1 MIKRILVAVAIT
13 LLVPFI
19 FLLGATQA
27 FADLPTGKRA
37 AQPLPS
43 INPAA
48 PLFGQDDAQPMAREI
63 LQKLAVPY
71 VIIDMSGVD
80 LSKNYVP
87 TFTCVD
93 QDNTDYASGFG
104 TFTFFDNGAAGGVV
118 PRTGNIY
125 FVQDNF
131 LCSLT
136 GTWLYFNDLVGDIDG
151 EIGIWTSAGGI
162 PTAQVGSVIINSV
175 TTGLGWNFYDLSGL
189 GLTFTDDF
197 AVTFGTV
204 LGSAVDPLDDKMQCL
219 VDAAGSA
226 GTTPRTGVSYWV

>member
-1 MIKRILVAVAIT
+1 MSKKLLTGVLTLGIMLFGNTAV
-13 LLVPFI
+13 FS
-19 FLLGATQA
+19 G
-27 FADLPTGKRA
+27 LPDGGHA
-37 AQPLPS
+37 LQPLPTS
-43 INPAA
+43 NPSAA
-48 PLFGQDDAQPMAREI
+48 LFGQDDAQPMAREI

-104 TFTFFDNGAAGGVV
+104 TFTFYDNGAAGGVV

-131 LCSLT
+131 LCSLS

-162 PTAQVGSVIINSV
+162 PTAQVGSVIINS
-175 TTGLGWNFYDLSGL
+175 TTVGLGWNFFDLSTL

-204 LGSAVDPLDDKMQCL
+204 LGSAVDPVNDKMQCL
-219 VDAAGSA
+219 VDGAGSA
-226 GTTPRTGVSYWV
+226 GTTPRTGVSYY